1 MFPKWT
7 PSPGVRGCSRG
18 KNLTG
23 FRITGISQIKDF
35 GANTVLTQ
43 IPSSSM
49 GSRQGRT
56 PTVKWG
62 SQELI
67 QGRESGQHTK
77 RGNSSYR
84 VCTGFLKCR
93 KMVERQ
99 EKAEQSNGKIE
110 ASKHQEGREPSGRAS
125 FPSSISPTSRP
136 TPLDALLG
144 RC

>member
-35 GANTVLTQ
+35 GADPVLTQ

-77 RGNSSYR
+77 REFQLQGLYR
-84 VCTGFLKCR
+84 FF
-93 KMVERQ
+93 KMQKNGGKAGKSRAER
-99 EKAEQSNGKIE
+99 
-110 ASKHQEGREPSGRAS
+110 REN
-125 FPSSISPTSRP
+125 
-136 TPLDALLG
+136 
-144 RC
+144 